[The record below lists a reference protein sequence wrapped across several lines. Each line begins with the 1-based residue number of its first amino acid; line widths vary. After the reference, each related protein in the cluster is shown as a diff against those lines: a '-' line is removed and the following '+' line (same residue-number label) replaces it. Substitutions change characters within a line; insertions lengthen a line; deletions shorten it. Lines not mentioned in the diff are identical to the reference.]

1 MPFHARRSARFLVA
15 VLATVTATAGC
26 SGGGDSSGSSG
37 ALAFPVLYV
46 KGESGGFAEDTVE
59 VAESPDGEMR
69 VEFSEDEVTGFGPML
84 RAAMWNSAAL
94 AILLT
99 GESPGKEFRFQVSGL
114 ADGPSSGA
122 VSTVAV
128 LAAMRGDKLLEKTAM
143 TGTIQPD
150 GSVGPVGGIPEKVK
164 GASEGKYERVG
175 IPIGM
180 RNSGSS
186 VSGEQVDVVSLG
198 KELGVEVTELAN
210 VYEAYEFMTGKTLP
224 VLPSGGSVKLG
235 DVSYERLNAKTS
247 LMLANYEE
255 ARNKADKLSDFTKS
269 LLESLGAEAVTAA
282 ERAGELKSQGQV
294 AGAFNSA
301 VLAWGYARAISATGE
316 VLDAFLFESTDAAID
331 LIDDSRVVGGKVNAL
346 LDVLKTFAPRSPS
359 DASALMTAFA
369 NAIDGLSLVNFAED
383 EIDAVVAAL
392 ESGNMTR
399 DDAVSELI
407 LPLVYNEFAA
417 IQVESTKELFDA
429 GRDLGT
435 TEITGGGSVKA
446 LAALLRKGSDAN
458 LEAFKTQV
466 VDDFAASLD
475 RSSDTVLAA
484 LSDKDL
490 DVALATFQQQAL
502 LSVTD
507 YLGKG
512 AAADYAVLG
521 YGINNYSRTA
531 QILLKYGPNGVT
543 DDDFNLTGVRSEA
556 ALTAALDLGKSHLAA
571 NIGMLRDNSIEPSNE
586 VGLYESAAIDREGD
600 VQDKFSALGKYW
612 SGYVGSRVLAY
623 LGGLEKEGLGD

>member
-1 MPFHARRSARFLVA
+1 MSVRTRRIA
-15 VLATVTATAGC
+15 VFCAALLSVGVGSSGC
-26 SGGGDSSGSSG
+26 SGGGDSSGSGS
-37 ALAFPVLYV
+37 LTFPVLHV
-46 KGESGGFAEDTVE
+46 KGESGGFTENTVE
-59 VAESPDGEMR
+59 VVESPDGEMR
-69 VEFSEDEVTGFGPML
+69 VEFSEDEVTGFGPMK

-99 GESPGKEFRFQVSGL
+99 GESPGKEFRFQMSGL
-114 ADGPSSGA
+114 ADGPSAGA

-180 RNSGSS
+180 RNSKSS
-186 VSGEQVDVVSLG
+186 ASGEQVDVVSLG

-224 VLPSGGSVKLG
+224 ALPSGGNVKLG
-235 DVSYERLNAKTS
+235 DVSYERLSAKTS

-255 ARNKADKLSDFTKS
+255 ARSEVAKLSDFTKS
-269 LLESLGAEAVTAA
+269 LLESLGTEAVTAA
-282 ERAGELKSQGQV
+282 ERAAELKGQGQV

-301 VLAWGYARAISATGE
+301 VLAWGYARAIGAAGE
-316 VLDAFLFESTDAAID
+316 VLDAFLFESTDSAIQ
-331 LIDDSRVVGGKVNAL
+331 LIDDSRVVDGKVLAL
-346 LDVLKTFAPRSPS
+346 LDVLKTFAPKSPS

-369 NAIDGLSLVNFAED
+369 NAIDGLSLVNFAEK
-383 EIDAVVAAL
+383 EIEEVVAAL
-392 ESGNMTR
+392 ESGSMTR

-531 QILLKYGPNGVT
+531 QILLKYGSNSVT

-556 ALTAALDLGKSHLAA
+556 ALTAALDLGKSHLAS

-586 VGLYESAAIDREGD
+586 VGLFESASIDREGD
-600 VQDKFSALGKYW
+600 VQEKFSALGKYW

-623 LGGLEKEGLGD
+623 LGGLEKEGLGG

>member
-1 MPFHARRSARFLVA
+1 MSVRTRRIA
-15 VLATVTATAGC
+15 VFCAALLAVGAGSSGC
-26 SGGGDSSGSSG
+26 SGGGDSSESGS
-37 ALAFPVLYV
+37 LTFPVLYV
-46 KGESGGFAEDTVE
+46 KGESGGFSEDTVE

-69 VEFSEDEVTGFGPML
+69 IEFSEDEVTGFGPML

-122 VSTVAV
+122 VSTVAA

-180 RNSGSS
+180 RNSKSS
-186 VSGEQVDVVSLG
+186 ASGEQVDVVSLG

-224 VLPSGGSVKLG
+224 ALASGGTAKLG
-235 DVSYERLNAKTS
+235 DVSYERLSAKTS

-255 ARNKADKLSDFTKS
+255 ARSEAARLSDFTKS
-269 LLESLGAEAVTAA
+269 LLESLGTEAVTAA
-282 ERAGELKSQGQV
+282 ERAAELKGQGQV

-301 VLAWGYARAISATGE
+301 VLAWGYARAIGAAGE
-316 VLDAFLFESTDAAID
+316 VLDAFLFESTDSAIQ
-331 LIDDSRVVGGKVNAL
+331 LIEDSRVVNGKVMAL
-346 LDVLKTFAPRSPS
+346 LDVLKTFAPKSPS

-369 NAIDGLSLVNFAED
+369 NAIDGLSLVSFAED
-383 EIDAVVAAL
+383 EIDGVIADLTA
-392 ESGNMTR
+392 GKMTR
-399 DDAVSELI
+399 DEAVSELI

-417 IQVESTKELFDA
+417 VQVESTKELFDA

-435 TEITGGGSVKA
+435 TEMPGRGGIKA

-466 VDDFAASLD
+466 VDEFAASLD
-475 RSSDTVLAA
+475 RSNETVLAA

-507 YLGKG
+507 FLGKSP
-512 AAADYAVLG
+512 AADYAVLG

-543 DDDFNLTGVRSEA
+543 DNDFNLTGVRSEA
-556 ALTAALDLGKSHLAA
+556 ALTAALDLGKSHLAS

-586 VGLYESAAIDREGD
+586 VGLYESASIDREGD
-600 VQDKFSALGKYW
+600 VQEKFSALGKYW
-612 SGYVGSRVLAY
+612 SGYVGTRVLAY
-623 LGGLEKEGLGD
+623 LGGLEKEGLGG

>member
-1 MPFHARRSARFLVA
+1 MPAHARRTSRFLVA
-15 VLATVTATAGC
+15 ALAAVSITAGC
-26 SGGGDSSGSSG
+26 SGGGGSSG
-37 ALAFPVLYV
+37 DSGPLTFPVLFV
-46 KGESGGFAEDTVE
+46 KGESGGAAEDTVE

-99 GESPGKEFRFQVSGL
+99 GENPGKEFRFQVSGL

-128 LAAMRGDKLLEKTAM
+128 LAAMRGDKMLEKTAM

-180 RNSGSS
+180 RNSRSAAT
-186 VSGEQVDVVSLG
+186 GEQVDVVSLG

-210 VYEAYEFMTGKTLP
+210 IYEAYEFMTGKTLP
-224 VLPSGGSVKLG
+224 AIPSGGNVKLG
-235 DVSYERLNAKTS
+235 DVSYERLGAKTS

-255 ARNKADKLSDFTKS
+255 ARNDASKLSDFTKS
-269 LLESLGAEAVTAA
+269 LLETLAVDAVTAKD
-282 ERAGELKSQGQV
+282 RAAELKNQGQV

-301 VLAWGYARAISATGE
+301 VLAWGYARSVASTGE
-316 VLDAFLFESTDAAID
+316 VLDAFLFDSTDAAIQ
-331 LIDDSRVVGGKVNAL
+331 LIDDSRVVSGKVNAL
-346 LDVLKTFAPRSPS
+346 LDVLKTFTPRSPS

-369 NAIDGLSLVNFAED
+369 NAIDGLSLVAFAED
-383 EIDAVVAAL
+383 GIDAVVADLNA
-392 ESGNMTR
+392 GKMTR
-399 DDAVSELI
+399 EDAVSELI

-417 IQVESTKELFDA
+417 VQVESTKELFDA
-429 GRDLGT
+429 GRDLGS
-435 TEITGGGSVKA
+435 TEMPGAASVKS
-446 LAALLRKGSDAN
+446 LADLLRKASDAN

-507 YLGKG
+507 YLGKS
-512 AAADYAVLG
+512 AATDYAVLG
-521 YGINNYSRTA
+521 YGINNYSRTS

-556 ALTAALDLGKSHLAA
+556 ALTAALDLGKSHLAS
-571 NIGMLRDNSIEPSNE
+571 NIGMLRENSIEPSNE